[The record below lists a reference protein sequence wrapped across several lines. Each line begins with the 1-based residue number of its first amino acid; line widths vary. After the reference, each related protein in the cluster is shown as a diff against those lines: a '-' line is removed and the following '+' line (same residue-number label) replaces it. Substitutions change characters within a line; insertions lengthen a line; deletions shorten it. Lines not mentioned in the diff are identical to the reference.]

1 MKCPQNKKPWS
12 SPLSLTGLTQITFM
26 MTKSHAQ
33 FRVTSWGRLNAALYL
48 AILKNTFRM
57 RWPRLPSIHL
67 RRRNS
72 RCSWSMTLHTT
83 FSCWR
88 SSSSRSRRKSR
99 FLRSKSLRPI
109 QEGMPWRSLKPSSTP
124 KSRSSTSYSWTLTCP
139 LWMES
144 SAQERL
150 KNFSRRLRLVT
161 IPSSLQSPDWHWT
174 STRRSTRVALRKH
187 SMVFVSP
194 FPSLTSL

>member
-12 SPLSLTGLTQITFM
+12 SHLSSTGLTPITFR
-26 MTKSHAQ
+26 TKISHDQ
-33 FRVTSWGRLNAALYL
+33 FRVTSWSRPNAASYL
-48 AILKNTFRM
+48 ARPRNTFRM
-57 RWPRLPSIHL
+57 HWPRLPTKHL

-99 FLRSKSLRPI
+99 FLRSKSLRRI
-109 QEGMPWRSLKPSSTP
+109 QEGMPWRSLKPSSTT
-124 KSRSSTSYSWTLTCP
+124 KSRSSTSYSWTLTCR
-139 LWMES
+139 LWMVS
-144 SAQERL
+144 SVQERL

-161 IPSSLQSPDWHWT
+161 IPSSLQSPDWHRT
-174 STRRSTRVALRKH
+174 STRRSTRAALRKH